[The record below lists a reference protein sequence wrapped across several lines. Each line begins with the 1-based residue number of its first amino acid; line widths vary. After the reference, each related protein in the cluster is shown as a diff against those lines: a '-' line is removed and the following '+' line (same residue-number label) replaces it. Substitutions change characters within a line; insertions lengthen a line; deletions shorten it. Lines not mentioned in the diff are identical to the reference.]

1 MSFPPDTWSDVDAGG
16 IRWLMAPE
24 VRQDLIGHHGL
35 RLDEWL
41 ENGQACIV
49 KQGPH
54 RIVYRVD
61 LGHEVVYIKHNLL
74 PDRRAWFRQ
83 MVRPSKARME
93 YHRAVAVAARAVPTV
108 EPLAVGE
115 RQALLGAGDSYL
127 VTRDLHDTE
136 TLNSFLASKLVP
148 LEPQRRAR
156 VRQRLARALGRLVAR
171 LHDAGIRHHDLHA
184 ANILVRLGADDEPC
198 LFLIDLHAVHIG
210 RPLARAASID
220 NLVIFAR
227 WFVPR
232 VSRADRLH
240 FWRTYF
246 EARGFGVWPKG
257 IRGPQGH
264 FALARELE
272 QRTLASTLAFWG
284 HRDPRS
290 LANNRYFRH
299 ECGRDVTGHAVTDL
313 DRAAV
318 ARLSADPDAPF
329 RQDGVKLLKDSPSS
343 TVAEFDLATATG
355 VRRVIY
361 KRFRVTSWTDPW
373 AALMRRPAA
382 LRSWQFGHGF
392 RERCLPTA
400 RPLLVLHR
408 VRHGLRH
415 EGYLLTEKIENAL
428 DLHHFLAQ
436 LALLPAPERR
446 THVRSC
452 IDAVARAV
460 RLMHRCRLSLR
471 DLKASN
477 VLVTRDWREADLPYQ
492 PLPPG
497 PPRVSLPSLLPVPA
511 SPVWFID
518 LAGVSLYARL
528 SHSRRVQNLARLNAS
543 FLQSRALTRTDRL
556 RFLRAYML
564 WNLCG
569 TRSWKRWWHAIAAAT
584 KQKAARNA
592 RNCRVLA

>member
-1 MSFPPDTWSDVDAGG
+1 MSFPPHDWSNVDAAG
-16 IRWLMAPE
+16 IRWWVAPQ
-24 VRQDLIGHHGL
+24 VRQALIGPDGL

-41 ENGQACIV
+41 KSGQACIV

-61 LGHEVVYIKHNLL
+61 LGHEVVYVKHNLVRD
-74 PDRRAWFRQ
+74 PRAWLRQ

-93 YHRAVAVAARAVPTV
+93 HDRAVAIAARDLPTV

-115 RQALLGAGDSYL
+115 RRGLLGAGDSYL
-127 VTRDLHDTE
+127 VTRSLDDTE
-136 TLNSFLASKLVP
+136 TLNSFLARKLVP
-148 LEPQRRAR
+148 LEPLRRAR
-156 VRQRLARALGRLVAR
+156 VRQRLARALGRLLAR
-171 LHDAGIRHHDLHA
+171 MHDAGIRHDDLHA

-210 RPLARAASID
+210 KPLAPAASLD
-220 NLVIFAR
+220 NLVIFTR

-232 VSRADRLH
+232 VSRADRLR

-246 EARGFGVWPKG
+246 EARGWGVWPKG
-257 IRGPQGH
+257 TRGPRGH

-272 QRTLASTLAFWG
+272 QWAMASTLAFWK
-284 HRDPRS
+284 HRDPRA

-299 ECGRDVTGHAVTDL
+299 ESAGDVKGHAVTDL
-313 DRAAV
+313 DSAAV
-318 ARLSADPDAPF
+318 ARLMADPDAPF
-329 RQDGVKLLKDSPSS
+329 RQAGVKLLKDSRSS
-343 TVAEFDLATATG
+343 TVIEFDLATVTG
-355 VRRVIY
+355 VHRVIF
-361 KRFRVTSWTDPW
+361 KRFRVTSWSDPW
-373 AALMRRPAA
+373 TSLLRRPAA

-408 VRHGLRH
+408 VRHALKH
-415 EGYLLTEKIENAL
+415 EGYLLTEKIENTL
-428 DLHHFLAQ
+428 DLHTFVAQLAQ
-436 LALLPAPERR
+436 LPASEQRTLLRWRIA
-446 THVRSC
+446 
-452 IDAVARAV
+452 AVARAV
-460 RLMHRCRLSLR
+460 RLMHRCRLSHR

-477 VLVTRDWREADLPYQ
+477 VLVTRDRQQPDSPYQ

-497 PPRVSLPSLLPVPA
+497 PPRASLPSLLPVPA

-528 SHSRRVQNLARLNAS
+528 SRSRRVQNLARLNAS
-543 FLQSRALTRTDRL
+543 FHQSRALTQTDRL
-556 RFLRAYML
+556 RFLRVYLL

-569 TRSWKRWWHAIAAAT
+569 TRCWKRWWRAIAAAT
-584 KQKAARNA
+584 NKKAARNA
-592 RNCRVLA
+592 RNSRVLA